1 MVEAAWALLRWRN
14 AKEEALYNR
23 AVRIAAGRGRARACV
38 ALARKLGRVD
48 VILVEVLP
56 AVVVAHDCL
65 RVTVLRCHP
74 HLLVHE
80 TGF

>member
-14 AKEEALYNR
+14 AKEEALYKW
-23 AVRIAAGRGRARACV
+23 AVKARRRARACV